1 MLFLLFYI
9 ISNTVI
15 WGKLEVLETFRALIW
30 VLAKTT
36 RKTLW
41 WTLRS
46 RGLTFTRNATEA
58 FKNSRFTNMEKGLW
72 ARPLLNHIFVVSLVF
87 LCIPWHKFTALIFL
101 WKFFFFFFFY
111 LFSCLSLWTAREQ
124 EGQLRIR
131 SLVHGCSCL
140 LSTLL
145 KYTHQ
150 AHSVPLKFILQHDWK
165 LLNIVVFSWLFTH
178 KPS

>member
-101 WKFFFFFFFY
+101 WKFFFFFFF
-111 LFSCLSLWTAREQ
+111 LSLLMLVFMDCQRTRRPAENQVLGAWLLLLAQYIAQVHTPGSQCSIEVYTSARLKITKYR
-124 EGQLRIR
+124 GLFMV
-131 SLVHGCSCL
+131 VH
-140 LSTLL
+140 T
-145 KYTHQ
+145 
-150 AHSVPLKFILQHDWK
+150 
-165 LLNIVVFSWLFTH
+165 
-178 KPS
+178 

>member
-1 MLFLLFYI
+1 M
-9 ISNTVI
+9 I

-101 WKFFFFFFFY
+101 WKFFFFFFISSHACLYGLPENKKASWESGPWCMAALACSVHCSSTHTRLTVFHWSLY
-111 LFSCLSLWTAREQ
+111 FSTIEN
-124 EGQLRIR
+124 
-131 SLVHGCSCL
+131 
-140 LSTLL
+140 
-145 KYTHQ
+145 Y
-150 AHSVPLKFILQHDWK
+150 
-165 LLNIVVFSWLFTH
+165 
-178 KPS
+178 